1 MKKIF
6 LIFLC
11 VMTTGMLMAQK
22 KVVRI
27 AEKELNK
34 GNLKVAWDTLQ
45 AALQNE
51 ETKNNADT
59 WFLRG
64 LILQNIAKST
74 DSTIRN
80 MVDNPVNQAYESYE
94 KAIQIDA
101 KVRNRVNLQLNDLYI
116 AAVTHGSEAF
126 EKKDFNK
133 ALEMFELSLKIES
146 APIFKNIIDTSMM
159 YNCGL
164 AALNAKNYDKAIEYF
179 QKAAQYGYN
188 GGVTYSLLRSA
199 YIEKGDSVNAL
210 KTLQEGFEKYPND
223 LNMIVDLVNYYITA
237 QKVEDALK
245 YLNIAKEKEPNN
257 PSFYF
262 AEGTLYEKLNDFE
275 KAEAAYRKATEIDP
289 NSFNAWYNLG
299 VLYYN
304 KAVKIFDA
312 ATNEKDDVKYNQL
325 LEQGNEVLKQCIPF
339 LEQAHKIDPKE
350 ETCAK
355 TLRGL
360 YFRLQ
365 MKDKLDAIN
374 AEMGDRKSVV

>member
-1 MKKIF
+1 MKKIY

-374 AEMGDRKSVV
+374 AEMGW

>member
-94 KAIQIDA
+94 TAIQIDA

-237 QKVEDALK
+237 QKVEYALK

-374 AEMGDRKSVV
+374 AEMGW

>member
-34 GNLKVAWDTLQ
+34 GNLKDAWDTLQ

-164 AALNAKNYDKAIEYF
+164 APLNAKNYDKAIEYF

-374 AEMGDRKSVV
+374 AEMGW

>member
-223 LNMIVDLVNYYITA
+223 LNMIVDLVNYYIIA

-312 ATNEKDDVKYNQL
+312 ATNEKDDLKYSQL

-374 AEMGDRKSVV
+374 AEMGW

>member
-1 MKKIF
+1 
-6 LIFLC
+6 
-11 VMTTGMLMAQK
+11 MTTGMLMAQK

-374 AEMGDRKSVV
+374 AEMGW

>member
-6 LIFLC
+6 LFFLC
-11 VMTTGMLMAQK
+11 IMTTGMLIAQK

-34 GNLKVAWDTLQ
+34 GNIKTAWDTLQ
-45 AALQNE
+45 SALQHE
-51 ETKNNADT
+51 ETKADANT
-59 WFLRG
+59 WYLKG
-64 LILQNIAKST
+64 LILQNMAKSP
-74 DSTIRN
+74 DSIVRN
-80 MVDNPVNQAYESYE
+80 LVDTPVKQAYEAYE
-94 KAIQIDA
+94 KALQLDEG
-101 KVRNRVNLQLNDLYI
+101 KVRNKINLQLNDLYI
-116 AAVTHGSEAF
+116 IAVTRGSEAF
-126 EKKDFNK
+126 EKKDFAK
-133 ALEMFELSLKIES
+133 ALEMFELALKIES
-146 APIFKNIIDTSMM
+146 APIFKNVIDTSMM

-188 GGVTYSLLRSA
+188 GGVTYSLLRTA
-199 YIEKGDSVNAL
+199 YSEKGDSAAAIR
-210 KTLQEGFEKYPND
+210 TLQEGFEKYPND
-223 LNMIVDLVNYYITA
+223 LNMIVDLVNYYIVA

-245 YLNIAKEKEPNN
+245 YLSIAKEKEPNN
-257 PSFYF
+257 SSFYF

-275 KAEAAYRKATEIDP
+275 KAEAAYKKATEIDP

-312 ATNEKDDVKYNQL
+312 ATNEKDDAKYQQL

-350 ETCAK
+350 EVCAK

-374 AEMGDRKSVV
+374 AEMGW

>member
-11 VMTTGMLMAQK
+11 VLTTGMLMAQK

-74 DSTIRN
+74 DSTIRH

-94 KAIQIDA
+94 KAIQIDQ
-101 KVRNRVNLQLNDLYI
+101 KIRNKVNLQLNDLYI

-199 YIEKGDSVNAL
+199 YIEKGDSINAL

-312 ATNEKDDVKYNQL
+312 ATNEKDDLKYNQL

-365 MKDKLDAIN
+365 MKDKFDAIN
-374 AEMGDRKSVV
+374 AEMGW

>member
-355 TLRGL
+355 TLLGL

-374 AEMGDRKSVV
+374 AEMGW

>member
-6 LIFLC
+6 LLFLC
-11 VMTTGMLMAQK
+11 LMTTGMLIAQK

-34 GNLKVAWDTLQ
+34 GNIKTAWDTLQ
-45 AALQNE
+45 SALQHE
-51 ETKNNADT
+51 ETKGDANT

-64 LILQNIAKST
+64 LILQSMAKST
-74 DSTIRN
+74 DSTVHN
-80 MVDNPVNQAYESYE
+80 LVDSPVKQAYESYE
-94 KAIQIDA
+94 KALQIDV
-101 KVRNRVNLQLNDLYI
+101 KMRNKVNLQLNDLYI
-116 AAVTHGSEAF
+116 AAVMAGSEAF
-126 EKKDFNK
+126 EKKNYAK
-133 ALEMFELSLKIES
+133 ALDMFELALQIET
-146 APIFKNIIDTSMM
+146 APIFKNIVDTSMY
-159 YNCGL
+159 YNSGL

-188 GGVTYSLLRSA
+188 GGVTYSLLRTA
-199 YIEKGDSVNAL
+199 YAEKGDSAAAL
-210 KTLQEGFEKYPND
+210 RTLQEGFEKYPND
-223 LNMIVDLVNYYITA
+223 LNMIVDLVNYYIVA

-245 YLNIAKEKEPNN
+245 YLSIAKEKEPNN
-257 PSFYF
+257 SSFYF
-262 AEGTLYEKLNDFE
+262 AEGTLYEKLNDFD

-289 NSFNAWYNLG
+289 QSFNAWYNLG

-304 KAVKIFDA
+304 KAVKVFDEA
-312 ATNEKDDVKYNQL
+312 SNEKDDVKYNQL
-325 LEQGNEVLKQCIPF
+325 LEQGNEILKQCIPY

-365 MKDKLDAIN
+365 MKDKYDAIN
-374 AEMGDRKSVV
+374 AEMGW

>member
-74 DSTIRN
+74 DSIIRN

-101 KVRNRVNLQLNDLYI
+101 KVRNKVNLQLNDLYI

-126 EKKDFNK
+126 DKKDFNK
-133 ALEMFELSLKIES
+133 ALEMFELALKIES

-188 GGVTYSLLRSA
+188 GGITYSLLRSA
-199 YIEKGDSVNAL
+199 YVEKGDSVAAL

-223 LNMIVDLVNYYITA
+223 LNMIVDLVNYYIVA

-304 KAVKIFDA
+304 KAVKIFDE
-312 ATNEKDDVKYNQL
+312 ATNEKDDLKYNQL

-374 AEMGDRKSVV
+374 AEMGW

>member
-6 LIFLC
+6 FFFLFFL
-11 VMTTGMLMAQK
+11 TTGMLIAQK

-27 AEKELNK
+27 AEKELSK
-34 GNLKVAWDTLQ
+34 GNIKTAWDTLQ
-45 AALQNE
+45 YALQHD
-51 ETKNNADT
+51 ETKGDANT
-59 WFLRG
+59 WYLKG
-64 LILQNIAKST
+64 LILQNIAKSP
-74 DSTIRN
+74 DPAIRSL
-80 MVDNPVNQAYESYE
+80 VDIPVKQAYEAYE
-94 KAIQIDA
+94 KALQIDEG
-101 KVRNRVNLQLNDLYI
+101 KVRNKINLQLNDLYI
-116 AAVTHGSEAF
+116 IAVTNGSEAF
-126 EKKDFNK
+126 EKKDYNM
-133 ALEMFELSLKIES
+133 ALDMFELSLKIET
-146 APIFKNIIDTSMM
+146 APIFKNIVDTSMM

-179 QKAAQYGYN
+179 KKAAQYGYN
-188 GGVTYSLLRSA
+188 GGVTYSLLRTA
-199 YIEKGDSVNAL
+199 YSEKGDSAAAL
-210 KTLQEGFEKYPND
+210 RTLQEGFEKYPND
-223 LNMIVDLVNYYITA
+223 LNMIVDLVNYYIVA

-245 YLNIAKEKEPNN
+245 YLSIAKEKEPNN
-257 PSFYF
+257 ASFYF

-275 KAEAAYRKATEIDP
+275 KAEAAYKKATEIDA

-312 ATNEKDDVKYNQL
+312 ASNEKDDAKYQKL
-325 LEQGNEVLKQCIPF
+325 LEEGNEVLKQCIPF

-365 MKDKLDAIN
+365 MKDKYDAIN
-374 AEMGDRKSVV
+374 AEMGW

>member
-374 AEMGDRKSVV
+374 AEMGW